1 MRAYNTVM
9 TSLHQNTEFDAAHT
23 SPGYLLWLMSNK
35 WQAQQ
40 RLALKPFDL
49 THVQFVLLACL
60 VYAPGN
66 ESLTQIQLA
75 ERAKT
80 DPMMTSQVLRK
91 LEVKGLVRR
100 MPNAQDKRAVR
111 LAATT
116 KGIELTKRAIVAV
129 ETVDGEFFRA
139 LGADAP
145 HFAAMMHQ
153 LVWTSQNTLNNTK
166 EN

>member
-1 MRAYNTVM
+1 MVIQSNNM
-9 TSLHQNTEFDAAHT
+9 EFDAAHN

-40 RLALKPFDL
+40 RVALKVFDL

-60 VYAPGN
+60 VYAPDS

-91 LEVKGLVRR
+91 LEAKCLVQRISSV
-100 MPNAQDKRAVR
+100 QDKRAVS
-111 LAATT
+111 LTATA
-116 KGIELTKRAIVAV
+116 KGIELVDRAIVAV
-129 ETVDGEFFRA
+129 EAVDEEFFGA
-139 LGADAP
+139 LEADVP
-145 HFAAMMHQ
+145 NFVAMMRQ
-153 LVWTSQNTLNNTK
+153 LVWTPRNTTNNMK

>member
-1 MRAYNTVM
+1 M
-9 TSLHQNTEFDAAHT
+9 TFPRQDTEFDAAHN

-66 ESLTQIQLA
+66 ENLTQVQLA
-75 ERAKT
+75 ERAQT

-91 LEVKGLVRR
+91 LEAKGLVQRTSD
-100 MPNAQDKRAVR
+100 AQDKRAVR
-111 LAATT
+111 LEATA
-116 KGIELTKRAIVAV
+116 KGIELVDRAIVAV
-129 ETVDGEFFRA
+129 ETVDADFFDA
-139 LGADAP
+139 LETDVP
-145 HFAAMMHQ
+145 NFVAMMRQ
-153 LVWTSQNTLNNTK
+153 IVWTSRNTPNNTK
-166 EN
+166 EK